1 MDEYK
6 VKQLR
11 QMLAHETDSGEHF
24 GAWLSHWYGD
34 TRTLTIDV
42 GGLKALTAVST
53 PDELIICIEIDG
65 KITKSYER
73 RRISDDEVE
82 VIQHRNRD
90 RLGNYYTTRHIY
102 RISEG
107 AVVNSD
113 FAQGSCGKDLFP
125 AAREETQP

>member
-1 MDEYK
+1 MDGSK
-6 VKQLR
+6 KFKD
-11 QMLAHETDSGEHF
+11 MLT
-24 GAWLSHWYGD
+24 
-34 TRTLTIDV
+34 
-42 GGLKALTAVST
+42 
-53 PDELIICIEIDG
+53 
-65 KITKSYER
+65 
-73 RRISDDEVE
+73 
-82 VIQHRNRD
+82 QHRNRD

>member
-1 MDEYK
+1 MMKE
-6 VKQLR
+6 
-11 QMLAHETDSGEHF
+11 F
-24 GAWLSHWYGD
+24 
-34 TRTLTIDV
+34 
-42 GGLKALTAVST
+42 TAVNT